1 LAAPSEEVDRS
12 STEEVGGS
20 PADVTVDPKLH
31 DRLQAKLDVGE
42 RRVNQLIEE
51 RARTLLLSRE
61 EAAVALA
68 YEVKVSVPPKLA
80 SPEVLAAIR
89 QATAAKA
96 PTPEEVST
104 QRVTPA
110 PSAASR
116 SQIKTGAARKVRRK
130 RAKNPRKVAVVHG
143 RDTALRT
150 SMFRFLRAIGL
161 SPIEWSEAVKAT
173 KKASPYIG
181 EVLDKAFEEA
191 AAVVVLLTP
200 DDVAR
205 FRPEFRKASDPEHE
219 ATLTGQARP
228 NVLFE
233 AGMAFGRHPDSTILV
248 EIGELR
254 PFSDVGGRH
263 VVRLNDHGGVTTRPC
278 ESTRG
283 HRLRRQLGRL

>member
-1 LAAPSEEVDRS
+1 
-12 STEEVGGS
+12 
-20 PADVTVDPKLH
+20 VTVDPKLH

-205 FRPEFRKASDPEHE
+205 LRPEFRKASDPEHE

-263 VVRLNDHGGVTTRPC
+263 VVRLNDHA
-278 ESTRG
+278 ESRRDLAN
-283 HRLRRQLGRL
+283 RLEATGCDVNLDGSEWLREGEFGP